1 MGPELRGETVL
12 LRPLTGQDAAPLLAI
27 MTDPTVAIW
36 WGAWDAEK
44 IRSEMIEAVEDE
56 GTVLGIEVDGR
67 LAGIIQFYEEPDPQ
81 YRHASIDI
89 SLGSAWQGRGIGTDA
104 IRTLARYLFAER
116 GHHRLTIDPAA
127 SNTRAIAAYSR
138 VGFRPVGI
146 MRQYEQDPDGTY
158 HDGLLMDL
166 LREDLL

>member
-44 IRSEMIEAVEDE
+44 IRSEMIEAPEDE

-127 SNTRAIAAYSR
+127 SNARAIAAYTR

-146 MRQYEQDPDGTY
+146 MRQYEQGPDGTY

>member
-127 SNTRAIAAYSR
+127 SNARAIAAYTR

-146 MRQYEQDPDGTY
+146 MRQYEQGPDGTY

-166 LREDLL
+166 LREDLR